1 MSCGRPRDFIIRTL
15 PNSVRSRALHMSRL
29 VCNFWSLW
37 LKFIW
42 LFPFSSYETWIP
54 KIFTRLCNHFRW
66 KGLLLFFPH
75 LPNQIAF
82 VFSGSVLSQLAYQ
95 NCPLFLRQF
104 RQKPSQRK
112 TGSCHLRIG
121 LISARFLCCIHVHMK

>member
-42 LFPFSSYETWIP
+42 LFSFSSYETWIP
-54 KIFTRLCNHFRW
+54 KIFTGLCDHFRR
-66 KGLLLFFPH
+66 KGLFLFFPH

-82 VFSGSVLSQLAYQ
+82 VFFRFSLKPASIPKLSAVSKAVLTEAKSAQNRFVSSAYWL
-95 NCPLFLRQF
+95 NFSSFPN
-104 RQKPSQRK
+104 
-112 TGSCHLRIG
+112 I
-121 LISARFLCCIHVHMK
+121 LCL